1 MKRTSD
7 HSSYGDTIDGDRL
20 RASPRA
26 IVAGWVVI
34 AILITL
40 SAVPSLF
47 ADTQQGIIATARAAY
62 LDLRQSIARAP
73 ALPTQLRAEK
83 NCS

>member
-7 HSSYGDTIDGDRL
+7 HSTYSDTIDGDRL

-47 ADTQQGIIATARAAY
+47 GGAHQGIIATARAAY
-62 LDLRQSIARAP
+62 LDLRQSIARGP
-73 ALPTQLRAEK
+73 TLPTQLRAEK
-83 NCS
+83 NC